1 MSSSLHLPRAAW
13 LPREHGAWAMFAVA
27 LGAGLAVGHPHLS
40 VLPGTVVLGAG
51 FLLHHAVF
59 LPRSRRPSGLIPAL
73 LAVILAA
80 LVGLV
85 AVAPLDLATASLL
98 APAIAS
104 GLATLI
110 RHHNGPA
117 RMDALPSNLAGALAL
132 AGPSWTL
139 AILGYMSSR
148 EALILWGLL
157 ALQNGVGVLLVQSRL
172 PRFTSR
178 TGPWSG
184 ALVAAGFGL
193 LLHPGHAVAW
203 ALLVFARPVISEFLR
218 GKVVPLKTLGRLE
231 GTLQILGALVLVS
244 SLKR

>member
-1 MSSSLHLPRAAW
+1 
-13 LPREHGAWAMFAVA
+13 
-27 LGAGLAVGHPHLS
+27 
-40 VLPGTVVLGAG
+40 VLGAG

-85 AVAPLDLATASLL
+85 AVAPLYLVTVSLL

-110 RHHNGPA
+110 RHHDGPA

-132 AGPSWTL
+132 SGPSWTL
-139 AILGYMSSR
+139 AYLGYMPSR
-148 EALILWGLL
+148 EALLLWGLL

-172 PRFTSR
+172 PRSASR
-178 TGPWSG
+178 TGPWVG
-184 ALVAAGFGL
+184 AFIAAGFGL
-193 LLHPGHAVAW
+193 LLPPMHALAW
-203 ALLVFARPVISEFLR
+203 ALLVFARPVISEVMSGR
-218 GKVVPLKTLGRLE
+218 IVPLKSLGRLE
-231 GTLQILGALVLVS
+231 GALQILGALVLVS
-244 SLKR
+244 GLKH